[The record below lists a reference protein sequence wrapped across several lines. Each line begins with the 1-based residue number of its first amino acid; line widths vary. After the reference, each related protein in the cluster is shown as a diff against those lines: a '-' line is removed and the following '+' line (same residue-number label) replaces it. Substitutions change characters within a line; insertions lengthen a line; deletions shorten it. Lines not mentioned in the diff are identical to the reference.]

1 MYRCYRIS
9 FQVTEKSFKGKTVL
23 ITAGPT
29 YEPIDPVRF
38 IGNHSTGKMGYAL
51 AECFAAH
58 GAAVQLVSGPT
69 GLHTNH
75 TNIEVKRVTT
85 AEEMYKAVLKRADA
99 ADIWVFAAAVADYR
113 PKTVADKKIKKAGD
127 ELTIEL
133 VKNVD
138 IAAALGKEKEEWQF
152 SVGFALE
159 TDNEAAN
166 AREKLR
172 KKNLDM
178 IVLNSLKDPGAGFAH
193 DTNKI
198 TIIEE
203 EATHT
208 FELKKKSEVAQDI
221 VDLIWKRTN
230 G

>member
-1 MYRCYRIS
+1 MI
-9 FQVTEKSFKGKTVL
+9 QDSFKGKTVV

-51 AECFAAH
+51 AACFAAH
-58 GAAVQLVSGPT
+58 GAKVQLISGPVSIKANDQSINVT
-69 GLHTNH
+69 S
-75 TNIEVKRVTT
+75 VTT
-85 AEEMYKAVLKRADA
+85 ADEMYAAVKQLAPT
-99 ADIWVFAAAVADYR
+99 ADIMVFAAAVADYK
-113 PKTVADKKIKKAGD
+113 PKVFADKKIKKSGD

-138 IAAALGKEKEEWQF
+138 IAAALGKEKKAGQF

-159 TDNEAAN
+159 THNESAN
-166 AREKLR
+166 AREKLQ

-178 IVLNSLKDPGAGFAH
+178 IVLNSLNDPGAGFKH

-198 TIIEE
+198 TIIEKD
-203 EATHT
+203 ATT
-208 FELKKKSEVAQDI
+208 AFDLKQKTEVAQDI
-221 VDLIWKRTN
+221 VNLIHKRIN